1 MTVVIVAGALAS
13 KPGNGGEAWVRLTW
27 ALGLRRLGYE
37 VVLAE
42 QVPAATPQACAW
54 FEAVTA
60 RFGLADTACLVHGD
74 GPTTTG
80 MPFDAL
86 VACAE
91 RAALLVNHSGHLT
104 LPPVLERV
112 GARLFLDLDP
122 GYTQLWAL
130 AGNPGARL
138 DGHDAF
144 ATLGANL
151 GDPACPLP
159 TAGLPWIPVRPPV
172 LLDAWPVRPPPA
184 AGEGAAFTTVA
195 SWRNALGTIDL
206 DGRTYGSKA
215 HAFRRIVELPRRVE
229 QRVQLAL
236 DIHPADEPDR
246 RALVEHGWELIEPD
260 AVASTP
266 EAFRDYVQ
274 GSRAEL
280 SVAQPLYAETA
291 SGWFSDR
298 SAHYLASGR
307 PVLLEDTGLART
319 LPLGEGL
326 LTFRSLEQAAAGV
339 ATIAADP
346 AAHGRAARTL
356 AERFFDSD
364 VVLGGLMREL
374 NITA

>member
-1 MTVVIVAGALAS
+1 MTLVVVAGALAS

-42 QVPAATPQACAW
+42 QVPEPTPEACAW

-60 RFGLADTACLVHGD
+60 RFGLGDAACLVHGD
-74 GPTTTG
+74 GPQTTG
-80 MPFDAL
+80 MPFEQL

-104 LPPVLERV
+104 LAPVLDRV
-112 GARLFLDLDP
+112 GARLFVDLDP

-159 TAGLPWIPVRPPV
+159 TAGVPWIPVRPPV
-172 LLDAWPVRPPPA
+172 LLDAWPASPPPPD
-184 AGEGAAFTTVA
+184 GAFTTVA

-215 HAFRRIVELPRRVE
+215 HAFRRIVALPRRVE

-246 RALVEHGWELIEPD
+246 RALVEHGWELIEPG
-260 AVASTP
+260 AVAGSP
-266 EAFRDYVQ
+266 EAFHDYVQ
-274 GSRAEL
+274 GSLAEL
-280 SVAQPLYAETA
+280 SVAQPLYVETG

-307 PVLLEDTGLART
+307 PVLLEDTGLARH

-326 LTFRSLEQAAAGV
+326 LTFHDLDSAAAGT
-339 ATIAADP
+339 AAIAADP
-346 AAHGRAARTL
+346 AAHGRAARAL

-364 VVLGGLMREL
+364 VVLGGLMEEL
-374 NITA
+374 GVGV